1 MKLTPSVGLGLP
13 KYPGEYRLLQIDG
26 VDIHLPC
33 DLETPYPLTIKLRNL
48 FGFKS
53 LQLEGWKVI

>member
-1 MKLTPSVGLGLP
+1 VGLGLP